1 MQIDEHSS
9 LILTQNPGTDKEI
22 RIIAKVL
29 PEVVVRY
36 TELMNQIMNPEDYDN
51 QIELLKRA
59 TWEITEKI
67 SSMEKEQKPDWITDE
82 QWKGVPSIA
91 WWENNKKIGE
101 SLARQKPST
110 VQEAQ
115 AQFLR
120 LRNSK
125 NWSEGV

>member
-1 MQIDEHSS
+1 MIV
-9 LILTQNPGTDKEI
+9 K
-22 RIIAKVL
+22 AL
-29 PEVVVRY
+29 PSVVTSY
-36 TELMNQIMNPEDYDN
+36 TELMSQVINPDYDN
-51 QIELLKRA
+51 QIELLKQAIRA
-59 TWEITEKI
+59 
-67 SSMEKEQKPDWITDE
+67 SSDKASAMEKEQKPDWITDE